1 MIGGDCCQIS
11 LRTLICFS
19 FSASTPVT
27 LVTTASDTVRNDDT
41 HRVRSESPISFFVST
56 PVAPIASTSDADVA
70 ISSSTINNKDC
81 SSGHDNQISSNK
93 IDESE
98 LFATVLNE
106 SMTLTSDNLEVCGR
120 RIVNVEHLFKQIF
133 NSSVGHEPF
142 NCNITNMY
150 LTKERRV
157 GLISIFHLKC
167 KMCGLEQTLET
178 DVLDRS
184 TKDMDVNLATTL
196 AAVSTGI
203 GYSQCEEMMA
213 VLNVPFVAHKTY
225 QRCHKSVAEVICKTA
240 LQTIEEADKE
250 EAALAIASG
259 DVDEEGLPL
268 LTVVMDG
275 AWCKCSHN
283 VNYDAASGV
292 V

>member
-1 MIGGDCCQIS
+1 MEKY
-11 LRTLICFS
+11 TLVEKLSKGKAKTLGASRKNLFS
-19 FSASTPVT
+19 VSTPVT
-27 LVTTASDTVRNDDT
+27 PVTTASDTVRNDDT
-41 HRVRSESPISFFVST
+41 HRVRSANSISFLVST

-70 ISSSTINNKDC
+70 TSSSTINNTDC
-81 SSGHDNQISSNK
+81 SSGHDNQMSSNK

-150 LTKERRV
+150 LTKERTV

-184 TKDMDVNLATTL
+184 TKDMGVNLATTL

-213 VLNVPFVAHKTY
+213 KH
-225 QRCHKSVAEVICKTA
+225 
-240 LQTIEEADKE
+240 IEDEAGKE
-250 EAALAIASG
+250 EAALAIVSG
-259 DVDEEGLPL
+259 DVDEEGIPL
-268 LTVVMDG
+268 LTVVTDG
-275 AWCKCSHN
+275 AWCKRSYN

-292 V
+292 